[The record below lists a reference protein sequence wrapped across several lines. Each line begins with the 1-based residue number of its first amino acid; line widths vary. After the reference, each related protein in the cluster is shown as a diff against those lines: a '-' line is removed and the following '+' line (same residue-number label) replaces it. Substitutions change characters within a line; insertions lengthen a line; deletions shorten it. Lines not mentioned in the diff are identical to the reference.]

1 MVRSSDLSSVLV
13 IAVICLSAG
22 SLTAARKKSSAEF
35 VRLSCKVTPYV
46 EVCEQSLSS
55 YEPEAHRSKRQ
66 LARLALALTADSA
79 RSASVYVSRVAS
91 SSAAAKR
98 GSKNSLGSSTKLEA
112 GAIRD
117 CIQIMRDG
125 VDRLRRSVREMNRL
139 GRLGSSRFERHLRDV
154 KAWVSAALTDEN
166 MCLDELSQFAG
177 AAVRESIR
185 KKMVELAQLISNALA
200 LVDQLDP

>member
-13 IAVICLSAG
+13 IVLLCLFAG
-22 SLTAARKKSSAEF
+22 SFATAGKKSSAEF
-35 VRLSCKVTPYV
+35 VRDSCKVTSYV

-55 YEPEAHRSKRQ
+55 YAPVAHRSKRQ
-66 LARLALALTADSA
+66 LARLALTLTADSA
-79 RSASVYVSRVAS
+79 SSASAYVSRVA
-91 SSAAAKR
+91 AAK
-98 GSKNSLGSSTKLEA
+98 GGKKSLRSSTQEA

-125 VDRLRRSVREMNRL
+125 VNRLRRSIREMNRM
-139 GRLGSSRFERHLRDV
+139 GRLGSSRFEQHLCNV

-177 AAVRESIR
+177 PAVRESIR
-185 KKMVELAQLISNALA
+185 KKVVELAQLTSNALA